1 MRSSDFIR
9 QILDIMD
16 QVDAEQQQPEVRAV
30 EIELDMEP
38 EVQEPEYSNQPDA
51 VIVPTSTILSGGT
64 DLQAPKNPSDL
75 RAANSF
81 SMFPAFQAQPKE

>member
-16 QVDAEQQQPEVRAV
+16 QVDAQQQQPEVQAI

-38 EVQEPEYSNQPDA
+38 EVSEPEYSNAPGE
-51 VIVPTSTILSGGT
+51 VVVPIGTVLSGGT
-64 DLQAPKNPSDL
+64 DLQAPKNPADL

-81 SMFPAFQAQPKE
+81 SMFPAWQAKGE